1 MALWLKPWGFF
12 KLNNPDFEVCLLNH
26 CIVLSVALRLKRTC
40 SVRVKELGV
49 STVNHPGVSDEA
61 GLGADWQTSSQL

>member
-1 MALWLKPWGFF
+1 MGFFF

-26 CIVLSVALRLKRTC
+26 CIVLSVALRLKRTR

-49 STVNHPGVSDEA
+49 STVNQPGVSDEA
-61 GLGADWQTSSQL
+61 GLGMDWQISSQL